1 MSEANG
7 GSEYTTGS
15 PQVDAA
21 LRRLQAKNDIRF
33 KDLEDAMLVQA
44 LLEKKMGERLKE
56 HAEFLSHH
64 EEFLARHQ
72 EFLNSHEI
80 MMSEF
85 DDKLSGVI
93 GSLDQF
99 RQALAE
105 FGRRP

>member
-7 GSEYTTGS
+7 GTEYTTGS

-56 HAEFLSHH
+56 HAEFL
-64 EEFLARHQ
+64 ARH
-72 EFLNSHEI
+72 EKFLDRHEI

>member
-1 MSEANG
+1 M
-7 GSEYTTGS
+7 TGS

-44 LLEKKMGERLKE
+44 LLEKKMSERLKE
-56 HAEFLSHH
+56 HAEFL
-64 EEFLARHQ
+64 ARH
-72 EFLNSHEI
+72 EKFLDRHEI

-105 FGRRP
+105 FGKRP

>member
-7 GSEYTTGS
+7 GTEYTTGS

-44 LLEKKMGERLKE
+44 LLEKKMSERLKE
-56 HAEFLSHH
+56 HAEFL
-64 EEFLARHQ
+64 ARH
-72 EFLNSHEI
+72 EKFLDRHEI

-105 FGRRP
+105 FGKRP

>member
-7 GSEYTTGS
+7 GTEYTTGS

-56 HAEFLSHH
+56 HAEFL
-64 EEFLARHQ
+64 ARH
-72 EFLNSHEI
+72 EKFLDRHEI

-105 FGRRP
+105 FGKRP